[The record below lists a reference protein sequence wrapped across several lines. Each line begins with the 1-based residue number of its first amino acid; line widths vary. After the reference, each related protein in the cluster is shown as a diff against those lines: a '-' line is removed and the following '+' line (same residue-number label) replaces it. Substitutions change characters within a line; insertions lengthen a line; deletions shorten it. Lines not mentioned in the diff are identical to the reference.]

1 VIIRGPLAIV
11 FAVVLLLSVATNLV
25 IAGFVVA
32 RLHGPPPGGD
42 EIGRI
47 ITMGIRAFP
56 SELQGPIVAS
66 AHARGDEMKAKIE
79 AVKQARQK
87 IFDAM
92 RADPFDRAALEAAY
106 AELRASTT
114 DLQQVGQQLTLDALA
129 NAPVELR
136 QRIRPP
142 HGPFP

>member
-1 VIIRGPLAIV
+1 MIIRGPLAIV
-11 FAVVLLLSVATNLV
+11 FAIVLLLSVATNLL

-42 EIGRI
+42 EIERI
-47 ITMGIRAFP
+47 VMMGIRAFP
-56 SELQGPIVAS
+56 PELQKAIVAS
-66 AHARGDEMKAKIE
+66 AHAKDDEMKTKIDT
-79 AVKQARQK
+79 VKQARQK

-92 RADPFDRAALEAAY
+92 RAEPFDRAALEAAY
-106 AELRASTT
+106 ADLRTSTGA
-114 DLQQVGQQLTLDALA
+114 LQQVGQELTLDALA
-129 NAPVELR
+129 SAPADLR